1 VSGNAL
7 AAPLALM
14 AGFRISASFVTPK
27 VLFGTGLCG
36 SFLGGISGIPGPPV
50 IILHMA
56 SRLAPQ
62 IIRANT
68 MIYLF
73 LFDLLLLLG
82 MTLNGD
88 LVALPVVVG
97 LVLLVPSML
106 GNIAGGYIFNPEKE
120 IFYRWVAYIV
130 TLAAAIGSLP
140 LWD

>member
-1 VSGNAL
+1 
-7 AAPLALM
+7 
-14 AGFRISASFVTPK
+14 
-27 VLFGTGLCG
+27 
-36 SFLGGISGIPGPPV
+36 
-50 IILHMA
+50 
-56 SRLAPQ
+56 
-62 IIRANT
+62 

-120 IFYRWVAYIV
+120 ILYRWVAYIV